1 MGKFI
6 SKIVFMPP
14 PYYSQPDDEYKF
26 LNTSHNSKIQFRFIN
41 RNAKFNILISHGNA
55 EDIISVSDWA
65 ANKFS
70 KYVDVN
76 IILYGTLLYIWN
88 IFHIHILNE
97 IFKNYRIYWIWR
109 K

>member
-14 PYYSQPDDEYKF
+14 PYYSHPDEDTKF

-55 EDIISVSDWA
+55 EDIVSVSDWA
-65 ANKFS
+65 INKFS
-70 KYVDVN
+70 KYVDAN
-76 IILYGTLLYIWN
+76 IILYGKSIKTS
-88 IFHIHILNE
+88 
-97 IFKNYRIYWIWR
+97 
-109 K
+109 